1 MPPEDQ
7 EPTAPE
13 PSSSVSE
20 KDLEIARLRERVDKL
35 LNEKKALKSVVEA
48 PEGVTVEEIE
58 KLRAFQRQVEI
69 ERKEQ
74 KGAYDDAKKALQDQY
89 KQDIAA
95 KDQRIKELEAKV
107 RDLELV
113 APAASV
119 LATVVH
125 DPDDVFKTGRLKPD
139 QIEADADG
147 PVVVDGLKRT
157 PLAEWAKA
165 SLPAHYL
172 KAPKPQG
179 SGAPAGGSNAGQA
192 VASNQKNPFLAPHF
206 SLAEQGR
213 LLRSNPALYAQFKAA
228 AKYPD

>member
-7 EPTAPE
+7 ELTPPSPAP
-13 PSSSVSE
+13 SE
-20 KDLEIARLRERVDKL
+20 KDIEIARLKERVDKL
-35 LNEKKALKSVVEA
+35 MNEKKALKAVVEA
-48 PEGVTVEEIE
+48 PEGVTAEEVA
-58 KLRAFQRQVEI
+58 KLKAFQRQVEL

-74 KGAYDDAKKALQDQY
+74 KGAYDDAKKALQEQY
-89 KQDIAA
+89 DKDTTALKQQIE
-95 KDQRIKELEAKV
+95 QLQAKV

-119 LATVVH
+119 LAQVVH

-139 QIEADADG
+139 QIEAGPDG
-147 PVVVDGLKRT
+147 PVVVDGLNRT
-157 PLAEWAKA
+157 PLADWAKA

-179 SGAPAGGSNAGQA
+179 SGAPAGGTSGGLPVGSN
-192 VASNQKNPFLAPHF
+192 VKNPFVAPHF

-213 LLRSNPALYAQFKAA
+213 LLRSNPALYAQMKAA
-228 AKYPD
+228 AGL